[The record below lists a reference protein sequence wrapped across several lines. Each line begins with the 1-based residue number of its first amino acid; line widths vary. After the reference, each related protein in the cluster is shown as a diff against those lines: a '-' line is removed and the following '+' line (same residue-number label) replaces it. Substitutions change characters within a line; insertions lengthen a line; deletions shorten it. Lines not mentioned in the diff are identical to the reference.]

1 MIWID
6 YREASII
13 STFQDNLSEKDFSCL
28 VKICNLPIGDI
39 VFTQESNASIE
50 TTPSLHDIIFII
62 ERKTVSD
69 LVSSIRDGRYEEQ
82 SFRLNDLPLHNHHIL
97 YLIEGDI
104 EKHLPTQ
111 PYSKHKITK
120 ETILASFTSLL
131 LFKGFSLYH
140 SQSAS
145 HSVEYILAMHQK
157 ILKNLLSH
165 KQFFYFHP
173 QSDHFAINN
182 QKPEYHS
189 VLKKKQVYADE
200 ATVHIGMLCQ
210 IPSISSTIASALMND
225 YKTVPN
231 LISKLME
238 QENLLDTW
246 IYTSKSDKKRKLT
259 KPMIKNLTSFLIH
272 KE

>member
-6 YREASII
+6 YREALIL
-13 STFQDNLSEKDFSCL
+13 STLQEHLSEKDFSCL

-39 VFTQESNASIE
+39 VFTRDSNASNE
-50 TTPSLHDIIFII
+50 PTPSLHDIIFII

-104 EKHLPTQ
+104 EKQLPTQ

-120 ETILASFTSLL
+120 DTILASFTSLL

-140 SQSAS
+140 SQSVS
-145 HSVEYILAMHQK
+145 HSVEYILAMHKK

-173 QSDHFAINN
+173 QTD
-182 QKPEYHS
+182 QKDEYHS
-189 VLKKKQVYADE
+189 ILKKKQVYADE
-200 ATVHIGMLCQ
+200 SSVHIGMLCQ
-210 IPSISSTIASALMND
+210 IPSISSTIASALMSD

-246 IYTSKSDKKRKLT
+246 TYTSKSEKKRKLT
-259 KPMIKNLTSFLIH
+259 KPMIQNLTSFLIH